1 MKKQELITPFSTR
14 QYMFSRD
21 YEIYYYS
28 DMPGTTV
35 NKHSHDYYEFYF
47 FLEGN
52 ININVSGK
60 PIKLKP
66 GDLILIPPGVEHCPE
81 YLDDVTPYKRF
92 VLWISAD
99 YYNKLLAASPDYGYI
114 VDTVKTTRS
123 YRFANDVLAFNEI
136 RSALFNI
143 TAEVKGNRF
152 GKDAKVSL
160 QINDLLLTL
169 NRMTYEKVTVGVS
182 GTKGRLSNIIND
194 YVMFHLDEDLS
205 LERLEREFFVSKYH
219 IEHVFKEDYGISL
232 HKFIQ
237 MKRLYACRD
246 AIGSGKPIQET
257 FPLYGFND
265 YSVFF
270 RAFKKEFGMSPKEYQ
285 MVQR

>member
-14 QYMFSRD
+14 QYMFSQD

-28 DMPGTTV
+28 DIPGTAV
-35 NKHSHDYYEFYF
+35 SKHTHDYYEFYF

-52 ININVSGK
+52 VNIVVAGK
-60 PIKLKP
+60 PIRVRQ
-66 GDLILIPPGVEHCPE
+66 GDLIIIPPGVEHYPE
-81 YLDDVTPYKRF
+81 FLDNVTPYKRF
-92 VLWISAD
+92 VLWIGANFYD
-99 YYNKLLAASPDYGYI
+99 RLVNASPDYGYI
-114 VDTVKTTRS
+114 IESVKKQGQ
-123 YRFANDVLAFNEI
+123 YRFANDVLAFNELQ
-136 RSALFNI
+136 SALFNI

-160 QINDLLLTL
+160 QISDLILTI
-169 NRMTYEKVTVGVS
+169 NRMAYEKVSVGIS
-182 GTKGRLSNIIND
+182 GTKGRLSNIISD

-237 MKRLYACRD
+237 MKRLYAAKD

-270 RAFKKEFGMSPKEYQ
+270 RAFKKEFGLSPKEYQ
-285 MVQR
+285 MVQK

>member
-14 QYMFSRD
+14 QYMYSLD

-28 DMPGTTV
+28 DIPGTAVT
-35 NKHSHDYYEFYF
+35 KHTHNYYEFYF

-52 ININVSGK
+52 VSIVVAGK
-60 PIKLKP
+60 EIPAKS
-66 GDLILIPPGVEHCPE
+66 GDLIIIPPGVEHYPKFH
-81 YLDDVTPYKRF
+81 DNVTPYKRF
-92 VLWISAD
+92 VLWISD
-99 YYNKLLAASPDYGYI
+99 EYYKKLLTASADYGYI
-114 VDTVKTTRS
+114 MDIIKSTGEH
-123 YRFANDVLAFNEI
+123 RFPNDVLFFNEI

-152 GKDAKVSL
+152 GKDMKVSL
-160 QINDLLLTL
+160 MINDLLLTI
-169 NRMTYEKVTVGVS
+169 NRMIYEKSSIVSS
-182 GTKGRLSNIIND
+182 GTKERLSNILYNFIL
-194 YVMFHLDEDLS
+194 FHLDEDLS
-205 LERLEREFFVSKYH
+205 LERLEGEFYVSKYH

-257 FPLYGFND
+257 FPQYGFND

-270 RAFKKEFGMSPKEYQ
+270 RAFKKEFGLSPKEYQ
-285 MVQR
+285 MIQR

>member
-28 DMPGTTV
+28 DIPGTAV
-35 NKHSHDYYEFYF
+35 NKHTHDYYEFYF

-52 ININVSGK
+52 VDIVVSGK
-60 PIKLKP
+60 PIHLRT
-66 GDLILIPPGVEHCPE
+66 GDLIIIPPGIEHYPKF
-81 YLDDVTPYKRF
+81 LDNFTPYKRF
-92 VLWISAD
+92 VLWIGAD
-99 YYNKLLAASPDYGYI
+99 FYDRLVNASPDYGYI
-114 VDTVKTTRS
+114 VEMVKKQNE
-123 YRFANDVLAFNEI
+123 YRFANDVLAFNEL

-152 GKDAKVSL
+152 GKNAKVSL
-160 QINDLLLTL
+160 QISDLILTI
-169 NRMTYEKVTVGVS
+169 NRMVYEKVSIGIS
-182 GTKGRLSNIIND
+182 GTKGRLSNIISD

-237 MKRLYACRD
+237 MKRLYAAKD

-285 MVQR
+285 MVQK

>member
-28 DMPGTTV
+28 DIPGTAVKRHT
-35 NKHSHDYYEFYF
+35 HDYYEFYF

-52 ININVSGK
+52 VSIVVAGK
-60 PIKLKP
+60 DIPAKP
-66 GDLILIPPGVEHCPE
+66 GDLIIIPPGVEHFPK
-81 YLDDVTPYKRF
+81 YHDNVTPYKRF

-99 YYNKLLAASPDYGYI
+99 YYNRLVAASSDYGYI
-114 VDTVKTTRS
+114 IETVKNAGQ
-123 YRFANDVLAFNEI
+123 YKFPNDVLAFNEI
-136 RSALFNI
+136 QSALFNI

-169 NRMTYEKVTVGVS
+169 NRMAYEKVTIGIS
-182 GTKGRLSNIIND
+182 GTKGRLSNIVYD
-194 YVMFHLDEDLS
+194 YILFHLDEDLS

-219 IEHVFKEDYGISL
+219 IEHIFKEDYGISL
-232 HKFIQ
+232 HKFVQI
-237 MKRLYACRD
+237 KRLYACKD

-285 MVQR
+285 LIQR